1 MGIKTKIKSI
11 EDKTFQGKVTGHIL
25 VLENGIQG
33 YLSDKGSDLGLMA
46 GSDVE
51 YTLEVKKNKKTGA
64 DYNLLTV
71 KFASQS
77 VTPDSSA
84 QGIKPAK
91 EESEIFLPS
100 TKGTTRAKSIAE
112 MKYEGR
118 VYCLKLAVKCLLAK
132 AIEYPQVKQY
142 FTEWVELLDASID
155 EIKG

>member
-1 MGIKTKIKSI
+1 MGIKTKIKTI
-11 EDKTFQGKVTGHIL
+11 EPKTYQGRVTGYLL

-33 YLSDKGSDLGLMA
+33 YLNDKGSDSGLSA

-51 YTLEVKKNKKTGA
+51 YTLEVKKNKNKGT

-71 KFASQS
+71 NFASQS
-77 VTPDSSA
+77 ATPSSPA
-84 QGIKPAK
+84 QEASPPK